1 MMPRGRKGPPQD
13 SIDSILLAISR
24 RDDIDP
30 DTLSHYFDRLDEEW
44 TEGAREKVMHLLRS
58 SDPSAHAAAILIL
71 SELATDFD
79 LEELEDFVSDPTISD
94 MAKLSLSPILKEL
107 GSEMA
112 DDGIIEYLNDP
123 ATAMQQMQMRLLEMV
138 GQSEMGVES
147 VLEDV
152 VSMPLERRLS
162 FVSWLGNSNDPRAT
176 HLLIPL
182 LENQSSKIVTAV
194 IEALEQL
201 GPIAAQQTIPAL
213 NYLIKNSSNR
223 SLQQHARAALGR
235 LTMQSMPGVE
245 DVAMAGARRQPLPC
259 HEARVSFIDGS
270 GAQLIMLS
278 WKRPDGR
285 LKGVNILFQD
295 EWGVKDCYGV
305 DEIDMQR
312 WDDLVDD
319 LDEQG
324 FGSFEVPFAYG
335 QALVAEARSLT
346 KRTRHKLPIAYAIW
360 RPLIE
365 STEESDLPDKSDKH
379 SKTGIATIRE
389 PQSVD
394 DEILALA
401 KRGDELYQM
410 PEFLSWIYEP
420 PERVEPYMSRYWAA
434 YNILETSPTGKRPRS
449 KSGRKTKQKEQDQKL
464 MLEALITEALTDLV
478 DDRWR
483 LLYEARLRRQ
493 AALLGFAGRDADV
506 ALLSGVAAVLHPD
519 SHVPVLEQTFP
530 RTLMRIS
537 IEQGPLRMM
546 VESLGTGD
554 FSSVPLDL
562 FNPD

>member
-1 MMPRGRKGPPQD
+1 MPRGRKGPPQD

-58 SDPSAHAAAILIL
+58 SDASAHAAAILIL

-79 LEELEDFVSDPTISD
+79 LEELEDFVTDPTISD

-162 FVSWLGNSNDPRAT
+162 FVAWLGSSNDPRAT
-176 HLLIPL
+176 HLLVPL

-194 IEALEQL
+194 IDALEQL

-213 NYLIKNSSNR
+213 NYLIANSSNR
-223 SLQQHARAALGR
+223 SLKQHARAALGR

-245 DVAMAGARRQPLPC
+245 DVAMAGARRLQLPC

-335 QALVAEARSLT
+335 QALVAEARSLS
-346 KRTRHKLPIAYAIW
+346 KRTRHKLPIAYSIW

-365 STEESDLPDKSDKH
+365 SAEESDKKDS
-379 SKTGIATIRE
+379 ATILE
-389 PQSVD
+389 PQTVD

-401 KRGDELYQM
+401 KRGDEVYQM
-410 PEFLSWIYEP
+410 SEFLSWIYEP
-420 PERVEPYMSRYWAA
+420 PERIEPYMSRYWAA

-449 KSGRKTKQKEQDQKL
+449 KSVRKTKQKDQDQKL

-478 DDRWR
+478 DERWR

-493 AALLGFAGRDADV
+493 AALLRFAGRDGDV
-506 ALLSGVAAVLHPD
+506 ALLSAVATVLHPG
-519 SHVPVLEQTFP
+519 SQVPVLEQSFP

-554 FSSVPLDL
+554 FSSMPIDL
-562 FNPD
+562 FTDT

>member
-58 SDPSAHAAAILIL
+58 SDSSAHAAAILIL

-79 LEELEDFVSDPTISD
+79 LEELEDFVTDPTVSD

-147 VLEDV
+147 VLEVV

-162 FVSWLGNSNDPRAT
+162 FVVWLGSSNDPRAT
-176 HLLIPL
+176 NLLIPL
-182 LENQSSKIVTAV
+182 LENQSGKIATAV
-194 IEALEQL
+194 IDALEQL
-201 GPIAAQQTIPAL
+201 GPIAAQQTIPAF
-213 NYLIKNSSNR
+213 NYLITNNSNR
-223 SLQQHARAALGR
+223 ALKQHARAALGR

-245 DVAMAGARRQPLPC
+245 DVAMAGARRQQLPC
-259 HEARVSFIDGS
+259 HVARVSFIDGS

-285 LKGVNILFQD
+285 LKGVNVLFQD

-305 DEIDMQR
+305 DEIELQR
-312 WDDLVDD
+312 WNDLVTD

-324 FGSFEVPFAYG
+324 FGSFEVPFSYG
-335 QALVAEARSLT
+335 QALVAEAYVLS
-346 KRTRHKLPIAYAIW
+346 KRTRHKLPIAYSIW

-365 STEESDLPDKSDKH
+365 GAEPPAKKDF
-379 SKTGIATIRE
+379 ATILE
-389 PQSVD
+389 PHALD
-394 DEILALA
+394 DETLTLA
-401 KRGDELYQM
+401 KRGNEIYQM
-410 PEFLSWIYEP
+410 TEFLSWIYEP
-420 PERVEPYMSRYWAA
+420 PERLEPYMSRYWAA
-434 YNILETSPTGKRPRS
+434 HTILETSPTGKRPRS
-449 KSGRKTKQKEQDQKL
+449 KGVRKTKQKEEDQKV
-464 MLEALITEALTDLV
+464 MLEGLITEALTDLI

-483 LLYEARLRRQ
+483 LLYETRLRRQ
-493 AALLGFAGRDADV
+493 AALLRFAGRDSDV
-506 ALLSGVAAVLHPD
+506 ALLSATATVLHPD
-519 SHVPVLEQTFP
+519 SQIPVLEQSFP
-530 RTLMRIS
+530 RALMRIS

-554 FSSVPLDL
+554 FSSMPIDL
-562 FNPD
+562 FSHSD

>member
-1 MMPRGRKGPPQD
+1 MPRGRKGPPQD

-58 SDPSAHAAAILIL
+58 SDSSAHAAAILIL

-79 LEELEDFVSDPTISD
+79 LEELEDFVTDPTVSD

-162 FVSWLGNSNDPRAT
+162 FVAWLGSSNDPRAT
-176 HLLIPL
+176 NLLIPL
-182 LENQSSKIVTAV
+182 LENQSGKIVTAV
-194 IEALEQL
+194 IDALEQL
-201 GPIAAQQTIPAL
+201 GPIAAQQTIPAF
-213 NYLIKNSSNR
+213 NYLITNNSNR
-223 SLQQHARAALGR
+223 ALKQHARAALGR

-245 DVAMAGARRQPLPC
+245 DVAMAGARRQQLPS
-259 HEARVSFIDGS
+259 HVARVSFIDGS

-285 LKGVNILFQD
+285 LKGVNVLFQD

-305 DEIDMQR
+305 DEIELQR
-312 WDDLVDD
+312 WNDLVTD

-324 FGSFEVPFAYG
+324 FGSFEVPFSYG
-335 QALVAEARSLT
+335 QALVAEAYVLS
-346 KRTRHKLPIAYAIW
+346 KRTRHKLPIAYSIW

-365 STEESDLPDKSDKH
+365 GAEPPAKKDF
-379 SKTGIATIRE
+379 ATILE
-389 PQSVD
+389 PHALD
-394 DEILALA
+394 DETLTLA
-401 KRGDELYQM
+401 KRGDEIYQM
-410 PEFLSWIYEP
+410 TEFLSWIYEP
-420 PERVEPYMSRYWAA
+420 PERLEPYMSRYWAA
-434 YNILETSPTGKRPRS
+434 HNILETSPTGKRPRS
-449 KSGRKTKQKEQDQKL
+449 KGVRKTKQKEEDQKV
-464 MLEALITEALTDLV
+464 MLEALITEALTDLI

-483 LLYEARLRRQ
+483 LLYETRLRRQ
-493 AALLGFAGRDADV
+493 AALLRFAGRDSDV
-506 ALLSGVAAVLHPD
+506 ALLNATATVLHPD
-519 SHVPVLEQTFP
+519 SQIPVMEQSFP

-554 FSSVPLDL
+554 FSSMPIDL
-562 FNPD
+562 FTHSD

>member
-1 MMPRGRKGPPQD
+1 MPRGRKGPPQD

-58 SDPSAHAAAILIL
+58 SDPSAHAAGILIL

-79 LEELEDFVSDPTISD
+79 LEELEDFVTDPTISD

-213 NYLIKNSSNR
+213 NYLIANSSNR
-223 SLQQHARAALGR
+223 SLKQHARAALGR

-245 DVAMAGARRQPLPC
+245 DVAMAAQRKPLPC

-278 WKRPDGR
+278 WKRTDGR

-324 FGSFEVPFAYG
+324 FGSFEVPFTYG
-335 QALVAEARSLT
+335 QALVAEARSLS
-346 KRTRHKLPIAYAIW
+346 KRTRHKLPIAYSIW

-365 STEESDLPDKSDKH
+365 SSEEPDKE
-379 SKTGIATIRE
+379 GLATILE
-389 PQSVD
+389 PQAAD
-394 DEILALA
+394 DETLALA

-410 PEFLSWIYEP
+410 SEFLSWIYEP

-449 KSGRKTKQKEQDQKL
+449 RTGRKTKQKELDQKL
-464 MLEALITEALTDLV
+464 MLEALITEALSDLV

-493 AALLGFAGRDADV
+493 ATLLRFAGRDADV
-506 ALLSGVAAVLHPD
+506 ALLSAVAAVLHPD
-519 SHVPVLEQTFP
+519 SQVPVLEQAFP

-554 FSSVPLDL
+554 FSSVPIDL
-562 FNPD
+562 FTDKD

>member
-1 MMPRGRKGPPQD
+1 MPRGRKGPPQD

-58 SDPSAHAAAILIL
+58 TDPSAHAAAILIL

-79 LEELEDFVSDPTISD
+79 LEELEDFVTDPTVSD

-162 FVSWLGNSNDPRAT
+162 FVSWLGSSNDPRAT
-176 HLLIPL
+176 NLLIPL
-182 LENQSSKIVTAV
+182 LENQSGKVATAV
-194 IEALEQL
+194 IDALEQL
-201 GPIAAQQTIPAL
+201 GPIAAQQTIPAF
-213 NYLIKNSSNR
+213 NYLITNSSNR
-223 SLQQHARAALGR
+223 ALKQHARAALGR

-245 DVAMAGARRQPLPC
+245 DVAMAGARRQQLPC
-259 HEARVSFIDGS
+259 HDARVSFIDGS

-305 DEIDMQR
+305 DEIDIQR
-312 WDDLVDD
+312 WDDLVND

-324 FGSFEVPFAYG
+324 FGSFAVPFTYG
-335 QALVAEARSLT
+335 QALVSEAYALS
-346 KRTRHKLPIAYAIW
+346 KRTRHKVPIAYSIW

-365 STEESDLPDKSDKH
+365 GAEPTAKKDFL
-379 SKTGIATIRE
+379 TILE
-389 PQSVD
+389 PRTLD
-394 DEILALA
+394 DETLALA
-401 KRGDELYQM
+401 KRGDEIYQM
-410 PEFLSWIYEP
+410 TEFLSWIYEP
-420 PERVEPYMSRYWAA
+420 PERVEPYMSRYWAVH
-434 YNILETSPTGKRPRS
+434 NVLETSPTGKRPRS
-449 KSGRKTKQKEQDQKL
+449 KSGRKTKQKEEDQKV
-464 MLEALITEALTDLV
+464 MLDALVTEALTDLV

-483 LLYEARLRRQ
+483 LLYETRLRRQ
-493 AALLGFAGRDADV
+493 AALLRFAGRDEDV
-506 ALLSGVAAVLHPD
+506 SLLGAAAAVLHP
-519 SHVPVLEQTFP
+519 SSQISVLEQSFP
-530 RTLMRIS
+530 RALMRMT

-546 VESLGTGD
+546 VESLGSGD
-554 FSSVPLDL
+554 FSSMPIDL
-562 FNPD
+562 FTNSDD

>member
-1 MMPRGRKGPPQD
+1 MPRGRKGPPQD

-79 LEELEDFVSDPTISD
+79 LEELEDFVTDPTISD

-162 FVSWLGNSNDPRAT
+162 FVAWLGSSNDPRAT

-182 LENQSSKIVTAV
+182 LENQSSKIVMAV
-194 IEALEQL
+194 IDALEQL

-213 NYLIKNSSNR
+213 NYLIANNSNR
-223 SLQQHARAALGR
+223 SLKQHARAALGR

-245 DVAMAGARRQPLPC
+245 DVAMAGARRQQLPC

-305 DEIDMQR
+305 DEIDIQR

-335 QALVAEARSLT
+335 QALVSEARSLS
-346 KRTRHKLPIAYAIW
+346 KRTRHKLPIAYSIW

-365 STEESDLPDKSDKH
+365 GAEMSDKQD
-379 SKTGIATIRE
+379 IATILE
-389 PQSVD
+389 PQTLN
-394 DEILALA
+394 DEILTLA
-401 KRGDELYQM
+401 KRGDEVYQM

-434 YNILETSPTGKRPRS
+434 YNILETSPTGKRSRS
-449 KSGRKTKQKEQDQKL
+449 RSTRKTKQKEQDQRL
-464 MLEALITEALTDLV
+464 MLESLITEALSDLV

-493 AALLGFAGRDADV
+493 AALLRFAGRNSDV
-506 ALLSGVAAVLHPD
+506 ELLSAVATVLHPD
-519 SHVPVLEQTFP
+519 SQVSVVEQAFP

-554 FSSVPLDL
+554 FSSMPIDL
-562 FNPD
+562 FTDSE

>member
-1 MMPRGRKGPPQD
+1 MPRERKGSPHD

-44 TEGAREKVMHLLRS
+44 TDGAREKVMHLLRS

-79 LEELEDFVSDPTISD
+79 LEELEDFVTDPTISD

-112 DDGIIEYLNDP
+112 DDGIVEYLNDP

-194 IEALEQL
+194 IDALEQL

-213 NYLIKNSSNR
+213 NYLITNSSNR
-223 SLQQHARAALGR
+223 TLKQHARAALGR

-245 DVAMAGARRQPLPC
+245 DVAMAGARRQQLPC

-305 DEIDMQR
+305 DEIEMQR

-319 LDEQG
+319 LDGQG

-335 QALVAEARSLT
+335 QALVAEACSLS
-346 KRTRHKLPIAYAIW
+346 KRTRHKLPIAYSIW

-365 STEESDLPDKSDKH
+365 STDGS
-379 SKTGIATIRE
+379 ATKDSVMIVE
-389 PQSVD
+389 PRTVD
-394 DEILALA
+394 AEILLLA

-410 PEFLSWIYEP
+410 PEFS
-420 PERVEPYMSRYWAA
+420 
-434 YNILETSPTGKRPRS
+434 
-449 KSGRKTKQKEQDQKL
+449 
-464 MLEALITEALTDLV
+464 
-478 DDRWR
+478 
-483 LLYEARLRRQ
+483 
-493 AALLGFAGRDADV
+493 F
-506 ALLSGVAAVLHPD
+506 
-519 SHVPVLEQTFP
+519 
-530 RTLMRIS
+530 
-537 IEQGPLRMM
+537 
-546 VESLGTGD
+546 
-554 FSSVPLDL
+554 LDL
-562 FNPD
+562 RAARTR

>member
-1 MMPRGRKGPPQD
+1 MPRGRKGPPQD

-58 SDPSAHAAAILIL
+58 SNSSAHAAAILIL

-79 LEELEDFVSDPTISD
+79 LEELEDFVTDPTVSD

-162 FVSWLGNSNDPRAT
+162 FVAWLGSSNDPRAT
-176 HLLIPL
+176 NLLIPL
-182 LENQSSKIVTAV
+182 LENQTGKIVTAV
-194 IEALEQL
+194 IDALEQL
-201 GPIAAQQTIPAL
+201 GPIAAQQTIPAF
-213 NYLIKNSSNR
+213 NYVIANSSNR
-223 SLQQHARAALGR
+223 ALKQHARAALGR

-245 DVAMAGARRQPLPC
+245 DVAMAGARRQQLPC

-285 LKGVNILFQD
+285 LKGVNVLFQD

-312 WDDLVDD
+312 WNDLVTD

-324 FGSFEVPFAYG
+324 FGSFEVPFSYG
-335 QALVAEARSLT
+335 QALVAEAYTIS
-346 KRTRHKLPIAYAIW
+346 KRTRHKLPIAYSIW

-365 STEESDLPDKSDKH
+365 SPEQPAKKDFL
-379 SKTGIATIRE
+379 TILE
-389 PQSVD
+389 PHALD
-394 DEILALA
+394 DEMLALA
-401 KRGDELYQM
+401 KRGDEIYQM
-410 PEFLSWIYEP
+410 TEFLSWIYEP
-420 PERVEPYMSRYWAA
+420 PERIEPYMSRYWAA
-434 YNILETSPTGKRPRS
+434 HNLLETSPGGKRPRS
-449 KSGRKTKQKEQDQKL
+449 RGGRKTKQKEEDQKV
-464 MLEALITEALTDLV
+464 MLEALITEALTDLI

-493 AALLGFAGRDADV
+493 AALLRFAGRDSDV
-506 ALLSGVAAVLHPD
+506 ALLSATATVLHPD
-519 SHVPVLEQTFP
+519 SHIPVIEQNFP

-554 FSSVPLDL
+554 FSSMPIDL
-562 FNPD
+562 FTHSD

>member
-58 SDPSAHAAAILIL
+58 SDSSAHAAAILIL

-79 LEELEDFVSDPTISD
+79 LEELEDFVTDPTVSD

-123 ATAMQQMQMRLLEMV
+123 TTAMQQMQMRLLEMV

-162 FVSWLGNSNDPRAT
+162 FVAWLGNSNDPRAT
-176 HLLIPL
+176 NLLIPL
-182 LENQSSKIVTAV
+182 LENQSGKIATAV
-194 IEALEQL
+194 IDALEQL
-201 GPIAAQQTIPAL
+201 GPIAAQQTIPAF
-213 NYLIKNSSNR
+213 NYLITNTSNR
-223 SLQQHARAALGR
+223 ALKQHARSALGR

-245 DVAMAGARRQPLPC
+245 DVAMAGARRQQLPC
-259 HEARVSFIDGS
+259 HVARVSFIDGS

-285 LKGVNILFQD
+285 LKGVNVLFQD
-295 EWGVKDCYGV
+295 EWGIKDCYGV
-305 DEIDMQR
+305 DEIEMQR
-312 WDDLVDD
+312 WDALVDD

-324 FGSFEVPFAYG
+324 FGSFEVPFSYG
-335 QALVAEARSLT
+335 QELVAEAYTLS
-346 KRTRHKLPIAYAIW
+346 KRTRHKLPIAYSIW

-365 STEESDLPDKSDKH
+365 GMEPPAKKDF
-379 SKTGIATIRE
+379 ATILE
-389 PQSVD
+389 PHAL
-394 DEILALA
+394 DEETLALA
-401 KRGDELYQM
+401 KRGDEIYQM
-410 PEFLSWIYEP
+410 TEFLSWIYEP
-420 PERVEPYMSRYWAA
+420 PERIEPYMKRYWAA
-434 YNILETSPTGKRPRS
+434 HTILETSSTGKRPRS
-449 KSGRKTKQKEQDQKL
+449 KGGRKTKQKEEDQKL
-464 MLEALITEALTDLV
+464 MLEALITEALTEV
-478 DDRWR
+478 TDDRWR

-493 AALLGFAGRDADV
+493 AALLRFAGRDNDV
-506 ALLSGVAAVLHPD
+506 ALLSAAATVLHPD
-519 SHVPVLEQTFP
+519 SQVPVIEQSFP
-530 RTLMRIS
+530 RSLMRIS

-554 FSSVPLDL
+554 FSSMPIDL
-562 FNPD
+562 FTQSE

>member
-30 DTLSHYFDRLDEEW
+30 DTLSHYFDRLDEDW
-44 TEGAREKVMHLLRS
+44 TEGAREKVMHLLHS
-58 SDPSAHAAAILIL
+58 NDSSAHAAAILIL

-79 LEELEDFVSDPTISD
+79 LEELEDFVTDPTVSD

-162 FVSWLGNSNDPRAT
+162 FVAWLGSSNDPRAT
-176 HLLIPL
+176 NLLVPL
-182 LENQSSKIVTAV
+182 LENQSGKIATAV
-194 IEALEQL
+194 IDALEQL
-201 GPIAAQQTIPAL
+201 GPIAAQQTIPAF
-213 NYLIKNSSNR
+213 NFLITNTSNR
-223 SLQQHARAALGR
+223 ALKQHARAALGR

-245 DVAMAGARRQPLPC
+245 DVAMAGARRQQLPC
-259 HEARVSFIDGS
+259 HTARVSFIDGS

-285 LKGVNILFQD
+285 LKGVNVLFQD
-295 EWGVKDCYGV
+295 EWGIKDCYGV
-305 DEIDMQR
+305 DEIEMQH
-312 WDDLVDD
+312 WNDLVDD
-319 LDEQG
+319 LDKQG
-324 FGSFEVPFAYG
+324 FGSFEVPFTYG
-335 QALVAEARSLT
+335 QELVAEAYVLS
-346 KRTRHKLPIAYAIW
+346 KRTRHKLPIAYSIW

-365 STEESDLPDKSDKH
+365 GAEPPAKKDFT
-379 SKTGIATIRE
+379 TILE
-389 PQSVD
+389 PHALD
-394 DEILALA
+394 DETLALA
-401 KRGDELYQM
+401 KRGDEIYQM
-410 PEFLSWIYEP
+410 AEFLSWIYEP
-420 PERVEPYMSRYWAA
+420 PERMEPYTSRYWAA
-434 YNILETSPTGKRPRS
+434 HTLLETSPTGKRPRS
-449 KSGRKTKQKEQDQKL
+449 KGGRKTKQKDEDQKV
-464 MLEALITEALTDLV
+464 MLEALITEALTDLI

-493 AALLGFAGRDADV
+493 AALLRFAGRDSDV
-506 ALLSGVAAVLHPD
+506 ALLSAVAAVLHPN
-519 SHVPVLEQTFP
+519 SQVPVLEQSFP
-530 RTLMRIS
+530 RTLMRVS

-554 FSSVPLDL
+554 FSSMPIDL
-562 FNPD
+562 FTHSE

>member
-58 SDPSAHAAAILIL
+58 SDSSAHAAAILIL

-79 LEELEDFVSDPTISD
+79 LEELEDFVTDPTVSD

-162 FVSWLGNSNDPRAT
+162 FVAWLGSSNDPRAT
-176 HLLIPL
+176 NLLIPL
-182 LENQSSKIVTAV
+182 LENQSGKIATGV
-194 IEALEQL
+194 IDALEQL

-213 NYLIKNSSNR
+213 NYLITNNSNR
-223 SLQQHARAALGR
+223 TLKQHARAALGR

-245 DVAMAGARRQPLPC
+245 DVAMAGARRQQLPG

-305 DEIDMQR
+305 DEIELQR
-312 WDDLVDD
+312 WNDLVTD

-324 FGSFEVPFAYG
+324 FGSFAVPFSYG
-335 QALVAEARSLT
+335 QALVAEAYALS
-346 KRTRHKLPIAYAIW
+346 KRTRHKLPIAYSIW

-365 STEESDLPDKSDKH
+365 GAEPPAKKDF
-379 SKTGIATIRE
+379 ATILE
-389 PQSVD
+389 PHALD
-394 DEILALA
+394 DETLALA
-401 KRGDELYQM
+401 KRGDEIYQM
-410 PEFLSWIYEP
+410 TEFLSWIYEP
-420 PERVEPYMSRYWAA
+420 PERIEPYMSRYWAA
-434 YNILETSPTGKRPRS
+434 HTVLETSPTGKRPRS
-449 KSGRKTKQKEQDQKL
+449 KGGRKTKQKEEDQKL
-464 MLEALITEALTDLV
+464 MLEALITEALTELI

-493 AALLGFAGRDADV
+493 AALLRFAGRDSDV
-506 ALLSGVAAVLHPD
+506 ALLSATATVLHPD
-519 SHVPVLEQTFP
+519 SQVPVIEQSFP
-530 RTLMRIS
+530 RAFMRIS

-554 FSSVPLDL
+554 FSSMPIDL
-562 FNPD
+562 FTHSE